1 MSYLVFQFSEDP
13 RFPQTQH
20 RPHRCAVC
28 GKGYATPWYLNQHAK
43 THTDQELPTCDVC
56 GRRCTTSTNLKS
68 HQRSHRGKR
77 PYSCENCGKTFAKF
91 HKQRSHT
98 RLCQARDKVKGQGNV
113 SRKQRRRTA
122 KGFYSCDFCQKQFVK
137 SASLKEHRVV
147 HTGERPYPC
156 DFCGQRF
163 TQRGSLLTHKR
174 RHTGGK
180 PYSCSQCGKRFR
192 YAALLK
198 AHAKRNAL
206 NEVGTEGEWHQS
218 HKRSDPRDS
227 ASLTDGPDTVERTP
241 PHTRPHTGQGPTER
255 TRGSKRSSMEAKSPP
270 EKRSCGGESPTSPPE
285 KRSCGGESPTSPPEK
300 RSCGGESPT
309 SPPEKRS
316 CGGESPT
323 SPPDKRSCGGE
334 SPTSPPEKRS
344 CGGESPTSPPE
355 KRSCG
360 GESPKSLPEKKSC
373 GGESPKSLPEKK
385 SYGESPTRSETSYT
399 KKSNTEDLSE
409 KRVCAD
415 ATPSM
420 VKTPNTTESTPSRK
434 RFDADETPSMTE
446 VFPTDEP
453 STSYLETPIVES
465 RRLPD
470 LSSRNPLHNP
480 SVTDTFHTE
489 SLSTVKRPPSQEWFD
504 TGETSTMAKISC
516 PERPSVAETH
526 LSKGSCPE
534 TSPPLAET
542 SHTDWHLKADNTSLR
557 RCFSDNIHS
566 AVDASHCEVST
577 TEYIQSERV
586 SFAVEDQPVVVRS
599 RNKVP
604 LKLEKPLPKENPS
617 AGKCSSLPTLLP
629 VPSAPARDLSGG
641 KHVVAARRTYGVETV
656 PKGDRLSREKEHEV
670 TEWPSK
676 VDPSAAELLDGE
688 EKSSESKPHTK
699 EKHRSGEWNRAV
711 IRHSTERRHSESG
724 HSMSASLQKNTSTG
738 EGPFASR
745 TKHTEERC
753 HISGKSSMGESPHT
767 GKNTPTKQRWCAC
780 SRSGESPRTDNMAAL
795 GERHFSDSF
804 RESSHGGKTPGMR
817 EKLHPSGLSLMEER
831 ARADG
836 MPARERYAAP
846 KLPLIGGRPHSSNIP

>member
-20 RPHRCAVC
+20 KPHRCAVC

-91 HKQRSHT
+91 HKQRSHI
-98 RLCQARDKVKGQGNV
+98 RLCQSRDKVKGQGNV

-206 NEVGTEGEWHQS
+206 RAVGTEGEWHQS
-218 HKRSDPRDS
+218 HKRSDPRDG

-241 PHTRPHTGQGPTER
+241 PHTRPHAGQGPTER

-300 RSCGGESPT
+300 RSCGEDTPT

-316 CGGESPT
+316 C
-323 SPPDKRSCGGE
+323 
-334 SPTSPPEKRS
+334 
-344 CGGESPTSPPE
+344 
-355 KRSCG
+355 
-360 GESPKSLPEKKSC
+360 
-373 GGESPKSLPEKK
+373 
-385 SYGESPTRSETSYT
+385 GESPTRSETSYT

-420 VKTPNTTESTPSRK
+420 VKTPHTTESTPSRK

-446 VFPTDEP
+446 VFPTDELSTSEKRPNPRENP
-453 STSYLETPIVES
+453 SAAELSYLETPIVES

-489 SLSTVKRPPSQEWFD
+489 SLSIVKRPPSQKWFD
-504 TGETSTMAKISC
+504 TGETSTMAKISD
-516 PERPSVAETH
+516 PQRPSVAETH
-526 LSKGSCPE
+526 LSKGSCQE

-599 RNKVP
+599 RSKVP

-617 AGKCSSLPTLLP
+617 AGKCPSLPTLLP

-641 KHVVAARRTYGVETV
+641 KQVVAARRTYGVETV

-699 EKHRSGEWNRAV
+699 EKHRSGEWDRAV
-711 IRHSTERRHSESG
+711 IRHSTESGHSESG
-724 HSMSASLQKNTSTG
+724 HSMSASVQKNTSTG
-738 EGPFASR
+738 EGPFASK

-804 RESSHGGKTPGMR
+804 RESSHKGKTPGMG

-836 MPARERYAAP
+836 MPAREWYAAP